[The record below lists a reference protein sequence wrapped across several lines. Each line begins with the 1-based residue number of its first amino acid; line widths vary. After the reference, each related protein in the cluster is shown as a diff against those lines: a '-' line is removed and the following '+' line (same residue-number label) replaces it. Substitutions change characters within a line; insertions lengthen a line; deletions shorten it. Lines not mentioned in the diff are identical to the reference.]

1 MKPFVIAIFIL
12 LSQTIFAQENIDRIE
27 KVAKE
32 ISNLQYTANNLKY
45 QAGNTSSTISFA
57 KSSFIVYLNNLTA
70 SQSYYSQT
78 ASKDTL
84 FLIEDIPLH
93 RVSSIDLNVTG
104 NLEVYILN
112 FPSNL
117 ITVNQFYNGKP
128 AGSHKQDFV
137 YLFSHVDKFED
148 QFVKLGLLINL
159 AKEEKNLLAKGKSNK
174 IYSDVYNYL
183 HNEKTIEQRLE
194 AAKKMVAADVGIYQN
209 LFKNAASSFEQQLAH
224 YSKTASEYRILKSR
238 IDRELKT
245 AATTYKNYNSYL
257 IIDTMTTAFLK
268 KFSPE
273 DFRNNEYGTIKNIN
287 LDASYRYRW
296 NKEFTQKYDQVK
308 AYDQLKVM
316 LAEREAHRQ
325 RMVAKTYSGGALV
338 RMFMLTFGGIS
349 TLMGTYGM
357 LDKEESAFSK
367 PTSKV
372 MLTAGASTVATSLL
386 WSGIVKGRISNANKK
401 YQRTQTEIK
410 KREREL
416 QTLLDKR
423 LEKKNGT
430 PVIHENK

>member
-1 MKPFVIAIFIL
+1 MKPFFIAMSIL
-12 LSQTIFAQENIDRIE
+12 LSQTLFAQENIERIE
-27 KVAKE
+27 KIAKE
-32 ISNLQYTANNLKY
+32 VSDIQYTANNLSY
-45 QAGNTSSTISFA
+45 QSENTSYTISFA

-70 SQSYYSQT
+70 SQSYYSQA

-93 RVSSIDLNVTG
+93 RVSSIGLNVIG

-128 AGSHKQDFV
+128 AGSNKQDFV
-137 YLFSHVDKFED
+137 YLFSHVNKFED

-159 AKEEKNLLAKGKSNK
+159 AKEEKNVLAKGKANK
-174 IYSDVYNYL
+174 IYSEVHNYL
-183 HNEKTIEQRLE
+183 NTAKTIEQRLE
-194 AAKKMVAADVGIYQN
+194 TAKKMIAADVGIYQN
-209 LFKNAASSFEQQLAH
+209 LFKDVASSFEQQLAH

-238 IDRELKT
+238 IDTELKT
-245 AATTYKNYNSYL
+245 AATSYTKYNSYL

-268 KFSPE
+268 KYSRD
-273 DFRNNEYGTIKNIN
+273 DFRNNEYGTITNIN
-287 LDASYRYRW
+287 IDASYRYKW
-296 NKEFTQKYDQVK
+296 NKEFAQKYDQVK

-325 RMVAKTYSGGALV
+325 RMIAKTYSGGALI
-338 RMFMLTFGGIS
+338 RTFMLTFGGIS
-349 TLMGTYGM
+349 TMMGTYGM

-372 MLTAGASTVATSLL
+372 MLTAGASTVVTSLL

-401 YQRTQTEIK
+401 YQRTQAEIK

-416 QTLLDKR
+416 ETLLDKR
-423 LEKKNGT
+423 SEKKNGT